1 MSIGLTRGHKNR
13 PVRKDH
19 VFLKWLDVLKKTL
32 HTRPHSRS
40 LKSESKFI
48 STNKNRVSNVFSLNS
63 FVLFFHINAIIFQ
76 KHILSSNSKEHMS
89 ISETSLHFCAVAEI
103 KLQERIQVEK
113 KLNSEN
119 STLPV
124 CSLLTSASLKQLDKC
139 KGLTTLANSVSQRQY
154 HVSPTMHL

>member
-13 PVRKDH
+13 PVKKDH
-19 VFLKWLDVLKKTL
+19 VFLKRLYVLKKK
-32 HTRPHSRS
+32 HCVQGHIQEVQKVSQS
-40 LKSESKFI
+40 LFPQIK
-48 STNKNRVSNVFSLNS
+48 TNVFLLNY
-63 FVLFFHINAIIFQ
+63 FLLFFHINAIIFQ
-76 KHILSSNSKEHMS
+76 KHILSSNSKEHTS

-154 HVSPTMHL
+154 HVSTTMHL